1 MNHQTVLH
9 NQTPKLGDGGSLPPR
24 RLSLDLP
31 QGLNAALALS
41 PEAAGSFARLPDAD
55 QGRIAAYIQSTD
67 TGEEALARVRQ
78 AARGLERGELGFLAA
93 YGGES

>member
-31 QGLNAALALS
+31 QG
-41 PEAAGSFARLPDAD
+41 
-55 QGRIAAYIQSTD
+55 
-67 TGEEALARVRQ
+67 
-78 AARGLERGELGFLAA
+78 
-93 YGGES
+93 